1 MSNDTT
7 TGAIHV
13 TRLGSGTPVLM
24 VHGSGQGNPLGGAQ
38 HWACQAPLAEQG
50 FELILPDRPGHGRS
64 PTRGPEDFEVD
75 AVWVAEMLG
84 DGAHLVGHSYGG
96 VIALAAAGL
105 RPEAVRS
112 LTLVEAPVFSAAAG
126 DPDAEEFAGQ
136 IAAAAAIEDPFA
148 AVVEFTK
155 VAGIP
160 VGLGRREPPSLEQL
174 QAMGKGFQT
183 MRPPY
188 DWDAADAIAR
198 VRAAGIPA
206 LIVTGGWSPGFKA
219 IGDAL
224 AQQLGGEHLIIDAG
238 HHFPHMVADADGN
251 PVGAEFTAALRAF
264 VSGS

>member
-1 MSNDTT
+1 MSTDTT
-7 TGAIHV
+7 TDGIHV
-13 TRLGSGTPVLM
+13 ARLGSGTPVLL

-50 FELILPDRPGHGRS
+50 FELILPDRPGHGQS
-64 PTRGPEDFEVD
+64 PTRGPEDLELD

-96 VIALAAAGL
+96 AIALAAAGL
-105 RPEAVRS
+105 RPDAVRS
-112 LTLVEAPVFSAAAG
+112 LTLVEAPVFSAAAE
-126 DPDAEEFAGQ
+126 DPDAQDFASQ
-136 IAAAAAIEDPFA
+136 IAAAAAIDDPMA
-148 AVVEFTK
+148 AVFEFTK

-160 VGLGRREPPSLEQL
+160 VGLARQAPSIEQL
-174 QAMGKGFQT
+174 RAMGEGFKT

-188 DWDAADAIAR
+188 EWEASGAIAR
-198 VRAAGIPA
+198 VRAAGVPA

-224 AQQLGGEHLIIDAG
+224 AQHLDGEHLVIDAG

-251 PVGAEFTAALRAF
+251 PVGAEFTAALGAF
-264 VSGS
+264 LAAH